1 MKNFKKLL
9 SLLCAAALCVT
20 VGVTAAAESAWGD
33 NVIEDHYTIETLKG
47 DVNHD
52 GYLNILDLV
61 RLKKHLAGIVV
72 EIDEAAAEL
81 DGDSVITAAD
91 LTSLRKLLIEL

>member
-33 NVIEDHYTIETLKG
+33 NVIEDHYTIKTFKG

-61 RLKKHLAGIVV
+61 RLKKHLAGIAV
-72 EIDEAAAEL
+72 EIDEAAEL

>member
-1 MKNFKKLL
+1 M
-9 SLLCAAALCVT
+9 
-20 VGVTAAAESAWGD
+20 
-33 NVIEDHYTIETLKG
+33 IEDHYTIKTLKG

-61 RLKKHLAGIVV
+61 RLKKHLAGIAV

-81 DGDSVITAAD
+81 DGDSAITAAD
-91 LTSLRKLLIEL
+91 LTSLRKLLIKL

>member
-33 NVIEDHYTIETLKG
+33 NVIEDHYTIKTLKG

-61 RLKKHLAGIVV
+61 RLKKHLAGIAV

-81 DGDSVITAAD
+81 
-91 LTSLRKLLIEL
+91 TSLRKLLIKL